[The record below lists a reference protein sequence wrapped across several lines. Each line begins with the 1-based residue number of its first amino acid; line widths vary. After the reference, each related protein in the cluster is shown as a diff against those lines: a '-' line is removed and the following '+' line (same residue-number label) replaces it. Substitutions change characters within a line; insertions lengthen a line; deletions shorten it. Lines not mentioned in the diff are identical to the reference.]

1 MVHLRGVLGY
11 EEQQLLGD
19 REGRGDLIGSLWFK
33 AQEEEQRQR

>member
-1 MVHLRGVLGY
+1 MVHLRGALGY

-19 REGRGDLIGSLWFK
+19 RKGLGYLIGSLWFK